1 MPLPRRLH
9 HTTPALGGVGA
20 FRLPCYASSRSG
32 PNSRVSERARVE
44 RFLGDRPAMQDAH
57 RCMVQMDSARTER
70 YHIPLT
76 GWCLWPPPNCCA
88 GVSSSSTSSDELASP
103 LRTTSSSSTS
113 RLGGRNQ

>member
-70 YHIPLT
+70 YHTADRVVPVAPTQL
-76 GWCLWPPPNCCA
+76 
-88 GVSSSSTSSDELASP
+88 
-103 LRTTSSSSTS
+103 LR
-113 RLGGRNQ
+113 RRQQQQH